1 MEFAEI
7 ILKIIVSFFLL
18 IGSAVVG
25 MAGILFAIYLLYKPK
40 YKISGGKDNVAKSK
54 SVKQCVRQV
63 WMDD

>member
-54 SVKQCVRQV
+54 SVK
-63 WMDD
+63 